1 MPYHPLAPD
10 LTEVKD
16 EDLYNKINELTSKM
30 QSAYR
35 LGSRDAIYQMQMLMG
50 HYQEELSVRNRKKLE
65 DMEKNSKNFKNIID
79 IK

>member
-1 MPYHPLAPD
+1 MMPYHPLAPD

-35 LGSRDAIYQMQMLMG
+35 LGSRDAIYQMQMQIG
-50 HYQEELSVRNRKKLE
+50 RAHV
-65 DMEKNSKNFKNIID
+65 
-79 IK
+79 